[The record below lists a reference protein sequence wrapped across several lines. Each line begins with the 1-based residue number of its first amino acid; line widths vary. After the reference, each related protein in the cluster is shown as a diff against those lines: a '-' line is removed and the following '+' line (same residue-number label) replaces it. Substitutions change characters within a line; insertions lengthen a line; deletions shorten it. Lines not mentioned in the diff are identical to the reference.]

1 MVERAGPA
9 PVIEVRVIFQ
19 PDMNPWFRIGSRLSF
34 GKQGTCLYHA
44 SLLVDRTWAPASS
57 LNSKC
62 EVKLMDPVRHTPR
75 GTTTV
80 ALLTDPQVS
89 VESVFVCL
97 FRAGKVRSGVGCWW
111 GKGDGSLS
119 ERFLYTSGVRGI
131 YIFIKNNILVC
142 TKDVDSEKNSLPYP
156 VGYFAWHSLIAAL
169 IAFVFVPAS
178 TLDPE
183 E

>member
-97 FRAGKVRSGVGCWW
+97 EQAKYGVVLGVGGGRVMEVCQR
-111 GKGDGSLS
+111 DFYIPP
-119 ERFLYTSGVRGI
+119 EYGV
-131 YIFIKNNILVC
+131 YIFL
-142 TKDVDSEKNSLPYP
+142 
-156 VGYFAWHSLIAAL
+156 
-169 IAFVFVPAS
+169 
-178 TLDPE
+178 
-183 E
+183 

>member
-62 EVKLMDPVRHTPR
+62 EVKLMEPVRHTPR

-80 ALLTDPQVS
+80 ALLTDPHVS
-89 VESVFVCL
+89 VESLFVCL
-97 FRAGKVRSGVGCWW
+97 FRAGEVRSGVGCWW

-119 ERFLYTSGVRGI
+119 EFYIPPELRGI
-131 YIFIKNNILVC
+131 YFYKKLYILVC
-142 TKDVDSEKNSLPYP
+142 TKDVDSEKNRLPYP

-169 IAFVFVPAS
+169 MAFVFVPAS